1 VTLLLALLLTAS
13 GREASPQVL
22 TPPSALREV
31 GFDQKLGDAL
41 PLDLSLRDETGRE
54 VRLRDYFGRRPVAMS
69 LVYFDCPML
78 CTVSLNGLVSALE
91 VVSFQPGREFELLTI
106 SFDPREGPELAAHK
120 KKGYLARLKRPG
132 AEAGWHFL
140 TGDAAALDRIAK
152 AVGFRYAWD
161 EETRQ
166 FAHPAGLVVLTPEG
180 RIARYLY
187 GIEYAPKDL
196 RLALVESG
204 EGQISSP
211 IDQLLLYCYQYNPA
225 TGRYGATIMTVL
237 RLGAV
242 LTVLGLGGFIL
253 VMRRRERT
261 AARESAGGTA

>member
-1 VTLLLALLLTAS
+1 MTLLLALLLTAS

-106 SFDPREGPELAAHK
+106 SFL
-120 KKGYLARLKRPG
+120 RLIP
-132 AEAGWHFL
+132 L
-140 TGDAAALDRIAK
+140 VAAA
-152 AVGFRYAWD
+152 
-161 EETRQ
+161 
-166 FAHPAGLVVLTPEG
+166 
-180 RIARYLY
+180 
-187 GIEYAPKDL
+187 
-196 RLALVESG
+196 
-204 EGQISSP
+204 
-211 IDQLLLYCYQYNPA
+211 C
-225 TGRYGATIMTVL
+225 
-237 RLGAV
+237 
-242 LTVLGLGGFIL
+242 
-253 VMRRRERT
+253 
-261 AARESAGGTA
+261 SA

>member
-1 VTLLLALLLTAS
+1 MTLLLALLLAGP

-22 TPPSALREV
+22 TPPSALRDV
-31 GFDQKLGDAL
+31 GFDQKLGETL
-41 PLDLSLRDETGRE
+41 PLDLALRDETGRE
-54 VRLRDYFGRRPVAMS
+54 VRLRDYFGRKPVALV

-78 CTVSLNGLVSALE
+78 CTVSLNGLLSALE
-91 VVSFQPGREFELLTI
+91 VVSFLPGREFELLTI
-106 SFDPREGPELAAHK
+106 SFDSKEGPELAAHK
-120 KKGYLARLKRPG
+120 KKGYVGRLQRPG

-140 TGDAAALDRIAK
+140 TGDAAALDRITR

-196 RLALVESG
+196 RLALVESA
-204 EGQISSP
+204 EGKISSP
-211 IDQLLLYCYQYNPA
+211 IDQLLLYCYQYNPV
-225 TGRYGATIMTVL
+225 TGRYGATIMTIL
-237 RLGAV
+237 RLAAV
-242 LTVLGLGGFIL
+242 VTVLALAAFIF
-253 VMRRRERT
+253 VSWRREKS
-261 AARESAGGTA
+261 AARGLARRAV